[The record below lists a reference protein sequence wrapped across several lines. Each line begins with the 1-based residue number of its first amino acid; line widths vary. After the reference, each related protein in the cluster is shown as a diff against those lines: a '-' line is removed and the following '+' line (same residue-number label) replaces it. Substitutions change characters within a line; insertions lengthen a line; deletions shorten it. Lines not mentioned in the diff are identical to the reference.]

1 MNDVERE
8 AQRIEEGDAWQETDE
23 VVEIE
28 VKRPLDVVIPIRLS
42 SEQWQAVRQ
51 EARDR
56 GTNPAILIRA
66 WVLEKLGG
74 MSAAPST
81 RERRL

>member
-74 MSAAPST
+74 MAAAPST